1 MDEANTNESWF
12 IHMHSL
18 PNNGLTTPVLNF
30 RNLRP
35 RNGSDLVIIHF
46 IYRHCIFQNQ
56 RKLRNSSFTY
66 CDFLIYPPGLK
77 TEKQMVF
84 CHSLLQKP
92 FFCII
97 FEIFK
102 KYNIATKSI
111 KSRKIMDITLLF
123 FTHSHFLLFSDE
135 YSNQITCYSLISIH
149 NEQQI
154 NKLNQHRMN
163 TNQQKNCTLMLK
175 HTSECHSH
183 GFIYILN
190 EKKDIKM

>member
-92 FFCII
+92 FF
-97 FEIFK
+97 FALFL
-102 KYNIATKSI
+102 KSS
-111 KSRKIMDITLLF
+111 KNITLQQNQLNLGKLWISHCYFLHIVIF
-123 FTHSHFLLFSDE
+123 FFF
-135 YSNQITCYSLISIH
+135 
-149 NEQQI
+149 
-154 NKLNQHRMN
+154 RMN
-163 TNQQKNCTLMLK
+163 TP
-175 HTSECHSH
+175 
-183 GFIYILN
+183 
-190 EKKDIKM
+190 IK